1 MERYYSI
8 CESNGIGKVRWQR
21 RGRRGGRHGGG
32 GGGGGSVHMKM
43 RKLQRLIPGGRRL
56 KPDRLFLKT
65 ADYIMQLRSQVH
77 VLQALSKIYDP
88 TLSN

>member
-1 MERYYSI
+1 MLR
-8 CESNGIGKVRWQR
+8 IGKVKWQR

-32 GGGGGSVHMKM
+32 GGSVQMKM

-88 TLSN
+88 RLSKY

>member
-1 MERYYSI
+1 MEYYN
-8 CESNGIGKVRWQR
+8 CDETRGIAKVKWQR

-32 GGGGGSVHMKM
+32 DGSSSVHMKL

-88 TLSN
+88 QLS